1 MGASNYDGAHKIIS
15 NYEEKLETA
24 DEKDDVFKPKDLMK
38 ELRDSGEKYN
48 EEDVIFVV
56 RQKNGKLAWLEKGK
70 STVGMIHI
78 KIRHA
83 HQFKNVG
90 IDEYVIPDLIREAI
104 LHGKIIGKQGKG
116 KTPGD
121 IYEVDFMGK
130 KYRIMIVISG
140 NGFIIT
146 AHPKSL

>member
-1 MGASNYDGAHKIIS
+1 MQVM
-15 NYEEKLETA
+15 ETLIFCCIA
-24 DEKDDVFKPKDLMK
+24 C
-38 ELRDSGEKYN
+38 N
-48 EEDVIFVV
+48 E
-56 RQKNGKLAWLEKGK
+56 GKLRTQTQKGFEEGK
-70 STVGMIHI
+70 EGAGLKHI
-78 KIRHA
+78 KKEHIKDFLDIGVDDA
-83 HQFKNVG
+83 SIV
-90 IDEYVIPDLIREAI
+90 DVIREAI